1 MAEEDSSF
9 SCRNSDATRV
19 DFKNILDPLAGGY
32 SHPARA
38 ISPINDIFIS
48 EFSLHYVALYLLS
61 SLVRYRPQSWGH
73 AISRSAS
80 TELPADDK
88 ILALLE
94 QFMEINQ
101 IAIPQLIPTAVNPFE
116 DKHA

>member
-1 MAEEDSSF
+1 
-9 SCRNSDATRV
+9 
-19 DFKNILDPLAGGY
+19 
-32 SHPARA
+32 
-38 ISPINDIFIS
+38 
-48 EFSLHYVALYLLS
+48 
-61 SLVRYRPQSWGH
+61 LVRYRPQSWGH

-101 IAIPQLIPTAVNPFE
+101 TAIPQLISTAVNPCE